1 MTEVVM
7 SIADNINHILEN
19 IEAARL
25 RSPRAAKQIHLL
37 AVSKTKPIEAVMEAW
52 NCGQTWFGEN
62 RVQEL
67 VPKQEALPEA
77 QWHLIGH
84 LQTNKV
90 KYIIGKTAL
99 IHSLDN
105 MGLADEIEKR
115 SAAAGVITDCLIQVN
130 IAEEEQKSGLYVPEL
145 ASFIDAMADR
155 PHIKIKGL
163 MTIGPIVEDPED
175 IRPVFSELRRLYE
188 REKAR
193 DLPFVDFQW
202 LSMGMSHDYH
212 IAVEEGANIVR
223 VGSSIFGARQYN

>member
-1 MTEVVM
+1 M
-7 SIADNINHILEN
+7 SIADNIKQILGN

-25 RSPRAAKQIHLL
+25 RSPRAAKQVHLL
-37 AVSKTKPIEAVMEAW
+37 AVSKTKPIEAVTEAW
-52 NCGQTWFGEN
+52 NSGQKWFGEN

-67 VPKQEALPEA
+67 VPKQEALPDAE
-77 QWHLIGH
+77 WHLIGH

-105 MGLADEIEKR
+105 IGLADEIEKR
-115 SAAAGVITDCLIQVN
+115 SAAAGLITDCLVQVN
-130 IAEEEQKSGLYVPEL
+130 IAEEEQKSGLYVQEL

-163 MTIGPIVEDPED
+163 MTIGPVVEDPED
-175 IRPVFSELRRLYE
+175 IRPVFSELRRLFE

-193 DLPFVDFQW
+193 DLPFADFQW

>member
-1 MTEVVM
+1 M
-7 SIADNINHILEN
+7 SIANNIKQILGN

-25 RSPRAAKQIHLL
+25 RSPRAAKQVQLL

-52 NCGQTWFGEN
+52 NSGQKWFGEN

-67 VPKQEALPEA
+67 VPKQEALPDAE
-77 QWHLIGH
+77 WHLIGH

-105 MGLADEIEKR
+105 IGLADEIEKR
-115 SAAAGVITDCLIQVN
+115 SAAAGLITDCLVQVN

-163 MTIGPIVEDPED
+163 MTIGPVVEDPED
-175 IRPVFSELRRLYE
+175 IRPVFSELRRLFE

-193 DLPFVDFQW
+193 DLPFADFQW

>member
-1 MTEVVM
+1 M
-7 SIADNINHILEN
+7 SIADNIKSILQN
-19 IEAARL
+19 IEDARI
-25 RSPRAAKQIHLL
+25 RSPRAAKEVHLL

-52 NCGQTWFGEN
+52 NAGQTWFGEN

-67 VPKQEALPEA
+67 VPKQEALSEA

-105 MGLADEIEKR
+105 IGLADEIEKR
-115 SAAAGVITDCLIQVN
+115 SGAAGLITDCLVQVN

-145 ASFIDAMADR
+145 ADFIDAMADR
-155 PHIKIKGL
+155 PHIRIKGL

-175 IRPVFSELRRLYE
+175 IRPVFAELRQLYD

-193 DLPFVDFQW
+193 ALPFVDFQW

>member
-1 MTEVVM
+1 MEVVM
-7 SIADNINHILEN
+7 TIADNISSILRN
-19 IEAARL
+19 IEEARS
-25 RSPRAAKQIHLL
+25 RSPRAASEVHLL
-37 AVSKTKPIEAVMEAW
+37 AVSKTKPIESVMEAW
-52 NCGQTWFGEN
+52 EAGQKWFGEN

-67 VPKQEALPEA
+67 VPKHEALPQA

-105 MGLADEIEKR
+105 FGLADEIEKR
-115 SAAAGVITDCLIQVN
+115 SAAAGVVTDCLVQVN

-145 ASFIDAMADR
+145 ADFIDAMADR

-175 IRPVFSELRRLYE
+175 IRPVFAELRRLYD
-188 REKAR
+188 REKSRA
-193 DLPFVDFQW
+193 LPFVDFKW
-202 LSMGMSHDYH
+202 LSMGMSHDYQV
-212 IAVEEGANIVR
+212 AVEEGANIVR

>member
-1 MTEVVM
+1 MA
-7 SIADNINHILEN
+7 IADNIKEIMTN

-25 RSPRAAKQIHLL
+25 RSPRAAQQVHLL
-37 AVSKTKPIEAVMEAW
+37 AVSKTKPIEAVEEAW
-52 NCGQTWFGEN
+52 AAGQTWFGEN

-105 MGLADEIEKR
+105 IGLADEIEKR
-115 SAAAGVITDCLIQVN
+115 SAAAGVITDCLVQVN

-145 ASFIDAMADR
+145 TSFIDAMAER

-163 MTIGPIVEDPED
+163 MTIGPIVDDPED
-175 IRPVFSELRRLYE
+175 IRPVFAQLRELYE
-188 REKAR
+188 REQAR
-193 DLPFVDFQW
+193 RRPFADFQW
-202 LSMGMSHDYH
+202 LSMGMSHDYQ

>member
-1 MTEVVM
+1 M
-7 SIADNINHILEN
+7 SIADNIKNILGN
-19 IEAARL
+19 IEDARL
-25 RSPRAAKQIHLL
+25 RSPRSAKEVHLL
-37 AVSKTKPIEAVMEAW
+37 AVSKTKPIEAVLEAW
-52 NCGQTWFGEN
+52 DAGQSWFGEN

-67 VPKQEALPEA
+67 VPKQEALPAA

-99 IHSLDN
+99 IHSLDSI
-105 MGLADEIEKR
+105 GLADEIEKR
-115 SAAAGVITDCLIQVN
+115 SAAAGLISDCLVQVN

-145 ASFIDAMADR
+145 AGFIDAMADR

-175 IRPVFSELRRLYE
+175 IRPVFAELRQLYE
-188 REKAR
+188 REKSR

-202 LSMGMSHDYH
+202 LSMGMSHDYQ

>member
-1 MTEVVM
+1 MA
-7 SIADNINHILEN
+7 IADNIRTILSN
-19 IEAARL
+19 IEEARL
-25 RSPRAAKQIHLL
+25 RSPRSAREVNLL
-37 AVSKTKPIEAVMEAW
+37 AVSKTKPIEDVMEAW
-52 NCGQTWFGEN
+52 NAGQSWFGEN

-67 VPKQEALPEA
+67 VPKQEALPQA

-105 MGLADEIEKR
+105 IGLADEIEKR
-115 SAAAGVITDCLIQVN
+115 SAAAGVITDCLVQVN

-145 ASFIDAMADR
+145 ADFIDAMADR
-155 PHIKIKGL
+155 PHIKIQGL

-175 IRPVFSELRRLYE
+175 IRPVFAELRRLYE

-193 DLPFVDFQW
+193 ELSFTDFRW

-212 IAVEEGANIVR
+212 IAVEEGANVVR

>member
-1 MTEVVM
+1 MEVVM
-7 SIADNINHILEN
+7 AIADNISSILRN
-19 IEAARL
+19 IEEARS
-25 RSPRAAKQIHLL
+25 RSPRAASEVHLL
-37 AVSKTKPIEAVMEAW
+37 AVSKTKPIESVMEAW
-52 NCGQTWFGEN
+52 EAGQKWFGEN

-67 VPKQEALPEA
+67 VPKHEALPQA

-105 MGLADEIEKR
+105 SGLADEIEKR
-115 SAAAGVITDCLIQVN
+115 SAAAGVVTDCLVQVN

-145 ASFIDAMADR
+145 ADFIDAMADR

-175 IRPVFSELRRLYE
+175 IRPVFAELRRLYD
-188 REKAR
+188 REKSRA
-193 DLPFVDFQW
+193 LPFVDFKW
-202 LSMGMSHDYH
+202 LSMGMSHDYQV
-212 IAVEEGANIVR
+212 AVEEGANIVR

>member
-1 MTEVVM
+1 MG
-7 SIADNINHILEN
+7 IAENIREILGN
-19 IEAARL
+19 IEAAQQ
-25 RSPRAAKQIHLL
+25 RSPRAAQQVHLL
-37 AVSKTKPIEAVMEAW
+37 AVSKTKPIEAVREAW
-52 NCGQTWFGEN
+52 AAGQTWFGEN

-67 VPKQEALPEA
+67 VPKQEALSDA

-115 SAAAGVITDCLIQVN
+115 SAAKGVITDCLVQVN
-130 IAEEEQKSGLYVPEL
+130 IAEEEQKSGLFVPEL
-145 ASFIDAMADR
+145 DSFIDAMAER
-155 PHIKIKGL
+155 PHIRIMGL
-163 MTIGPIVEDPED
+163 MTIGPVVEDPED
-175 IRPVFSELRRLYE
+175 IRPVFAELRRLFE
-188 REKAR
+188 RQKAR
-193 DLPFVDFQW
+193 ELPFAQMQW

-223 VGSSIFGARQYN
+223 VGSSIFGARQYI

>member
-1 MTEVVM
+1 M
-7 SIADNINHILEN
+7 SIADNISEILQN
-19 IEAARL
+19 IEAARQ
-25 RSPRAAKQIHLL
+25 RSPRAAKEVHLL
-37 AVSKTKPIEAVMEAW
+37 AVSKTKPIEAVQEAW
-52 NCGQTWFGEN
+52 AAGQTWFGEN
-62 RVQEL
+62 RVQKL
-67 VPKQEALPEA
+67 VPKQEALPQA

-105 MGLADEIEKR
+105 IGLADEIEKR
-115 SAAAGVITDCLIQVN
+115 SAAADVITDCLVQVN

-155 PHIKIKGL
+155 PHIRIKGL

-175 IRPVFSELRRLYE
+175 IRPVFAELRRLYE
-188 REKAR
+188 REAAR
-193 DLPFVDFQW
+193 ALPFTDFQW

-223 VGSSIFGARQYN
+223 VGSSIFGARHYN

>member
-1 MTEVVM
+1 M
-7 SIADNINHILEN
+7 SIADNIKQILGN

-25 RSPRAAKQIHLL
+25 RSPRAAKQVHLL
-37 AVSKTKPIEAVMEAW
+37 AVSKTKPIEAVTEAW
-52 NCGQTWFGEN
+52 NSGQKWFGEN

-67 VPKQEALPEA
+67 VPKQEALPDAE
-77 QWHLIGH
+77 WHLIGH

-105 MGLADEIEKR
+105 IGLADEIEKR
-115 SAAAGVITDCLIQVN
+115 SAAAGLITDCLVQVN

-163 MTIGPIVEDPED
+163 MTIGPVVEDPED
-175 IRPVFSELRRLYE
+175 IRPVFSELRRLFE

-193 DLPFVDFQW
+193 DLPFADFQW
-202 LSMGMSHDYH
+202 LSRGMSHDYH